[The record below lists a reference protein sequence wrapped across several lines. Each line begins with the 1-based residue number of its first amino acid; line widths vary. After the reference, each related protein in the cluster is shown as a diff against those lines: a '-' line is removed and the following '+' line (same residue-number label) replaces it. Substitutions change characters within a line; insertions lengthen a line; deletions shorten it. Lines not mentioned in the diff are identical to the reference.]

1 MSPEFNMVGDGEM
14 ISVMKMIDYHMFLGL
29 RGALRD
35 EPKEGLGGR
44 LTKLT

>member
-1 MSPEFNMVGDGEM
+1 MVGDGEV
-14 ISVMKMIDYHMFLGL
+14 ISVMKMIDCHTFLVL

-35 EPKEGLGGR
+35 EPKQRLRGR

>member
-1 MSPEFNMVGDGEM
+1 MVGDGEM
-14 ISVMKMIDYHMFLGL
+14 ISVMKMIACRTFLGL

-35 EPKEGLGGR
+35 EPKERLRGR